1 MNEIYE
7 NIDFDNFLFLEC
19 DYISFYIEFIEKFDK
34 KLNRNFYQIICQDFE
49 SEYHNVNLS
58 FNIKQLI

>member
-1 MNEIYE
+1 MNEINE
-7 NIDFDNFLFLEC
+7 KIDFDNFLFLEC

-34 KLNRNFYQIICQDFE
+34 KLNINFYQIIFEYFE

-58 FNIKQLI
+58 FNIK

>member
-19 DYISFYIEFIEKFDK
+19 DYIYFYIEFIEKFDK
-34 KLNRNFYQIICQDFE
+34 NFYLIT
-49 SEYHNVNLS
+49 NNLS
-58 FNIKQLI
+58 II